1 MSDAKKDGLDGILHA
16 MRYGPIPP
24 HKHDRELMWLL
35 ADQLATAWK
44 AEKFALVSKAES
56 EKRWADHYFKYAQ
69 EGGNGAE
76 LLGAVKFCVQRITA
90 MRDDAV
96 GEGGGVLVDD
106 LVYESCCNMLA
117 RIEAALAAPARPC
130 DKYGDPVSA
139 MAELKRRHHE
149 CAEEGHP
156 CREDCPDC
164 GKEKCAITWL
174 MSPEKG
180 GEP

>member
-24 HKHDRELMWLL
+24 HKHDRELLRYYAAKLDEALKREGNRRMCPVNAKSCNLRRL
-35 ADQLATAWK
+35 FERDPFMGAEPK
-44 AEKFALVSKAES
+44 AVNGAALVSALQYAIARAEEAQGYVFRSSGPKACMEELINACS
-56 EKRWADHYFKYAQ
+56 E
-69 EGGNGAE
+69 
-76 LLGAVKFCVQRITA
+76 
-90 MRDDAV
+90 
-96 GEGGGVLVDD
+96 
-106 LVYESCCNMLA
+106 
-117 RIEAALAAPARPC
+117 ALHAPARPC
-130 DKYGDPVSA
+130 DKYGSATAA